1 MTKPKFHDP
10 HTWPADYAPGLNHPK
25 GRTPAWQAPQRYVKA
40 GWAPARIPIPEG
52 DVTALCRR
60 YTRDLL
66 AWWAKREVSAADF
79 GTWGY
84 VIRRYRSDS
93 TSPYA
98 EVKQNTRDG
107 YDYTCDAWDRIIGHM
122 RIENLTFEQ
131 IKQIELAMRNKG
143 RSSAYIRRMM
153 TQLRGLAN
161 YGSLLREIKDPCRDV
176 ADTLSKMRFKMP
188 AAKSTYPTREEVMA
202 IVEQADAHGD
212 HLIATGWLL
221 QFEMCLR
228 AVDVRGQWLS
238 IQGTPLGAASR
249 QGSAVHVVQG
259 REVQSGGITRNGRR
273 WQDGL
278 TWEMFSPD
286 MTRFQKVIS
295 KTERTMPEPYVFDLG
310 AVPYLRERIARARHV
325 EAVGPVFVTRA
336 GLPYDQTTWARVWA
350 KYRGLAGV
358 SEEVK
363 VTDLRSGGITEARNM
378 GAGAFDLR
386 DAAQHSNVSTTSRYV
401 RGRSEASRKVI
412 NLRQR
417 GGKDLN

>member
-228 AVDVRGQWLS
+228 AVDVRGQWLKGVEPNS
-238 IQGTPLGAASR
+238 T
-249 QGSAVHVVQG
+249 
-259 REVQSGGITRNGRR
+259 GGITRNERR

-310 AVPYLRERIARARHV
+310 AVPYLRERIARARPV

-350 KYRGLAGV
+350 RYRGLAGV

-363 VTDLRSGGITEARNM
+363 VTDLRAGGLTEARM
-378 GAGAFDLR
+378 AGAQTFDLR
-386 DAAQHSNVSTTSRYV
+386 DAGQHADIGTTSRYV
-401 RGRSEASRKVI
+401 RGRSEAHGRVVQ
-412 NLRQR
+412 LRQQSR
-417 GGKDLN
+417 NKSE